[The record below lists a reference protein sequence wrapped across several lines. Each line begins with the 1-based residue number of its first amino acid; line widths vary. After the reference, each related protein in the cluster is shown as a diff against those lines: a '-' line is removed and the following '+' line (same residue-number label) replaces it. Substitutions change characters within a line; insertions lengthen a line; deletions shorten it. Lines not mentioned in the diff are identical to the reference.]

1 MMVTRLFASKNSSSQ
16 SSRKNSAPN
25 DPPPPPPPASNKPTK
40 TTFFSSIGKPPR
52 KRPTNLPLSQPKA
65 GQQHPPQS
73 YRSQYS
79 SKTPPASTFRA
90 PGHLRPSHTDCGH
103 ASASASSCGG
113 RLPIQ
118 QQACAQPRPT
128 HLPSTYLSFAD
139 SDSNSSYLDLIRA
152 RSDESLLWTAEQEAS
167 ALVAELRA
175 SLNCNSVSSDNN
187 LNSLGKQG
195 NFAIGKETNH
205 KLNPYQL
212 RPERTDDS
220 DDVGSGGLVDGGK
233 HHDQVQ
239 YIYSSSNDA
248 LGSAD
253 SNPFQRS
260 FSVQKRN
267 SDARLA
273 AQKLNHLP
281 PPRSLS
287 FTDLQSAVELLP
299 LNRPDHCRLLP
310 DKDEESAMGV
320 SCSGSL
326 SCCHTAAGPGTH
338 RDLLCESPLRNF
350 GGSWKSL
357 LRVGAMSGR
366 TAAKPPGAGIKK
378 VAPPTVPGHHLQHAS
393 HLQHHSSSSDPT
405 TPSLTPTHG
414 PAAPTLIIPSPQSNL
429 PSLTPDTPTSST
441 SGGSSAGNNYRHS
454 GCSFH
459 SSSTSSSGVY
469 TDQRASFSS
478 SVSSSEDAVSTNSSN
493 PPPSPC
499 SPSSGT
505 SSIEGR
511 STSARLGP
519 NTGSCSA
526 ASPAHYMSS
535 MQQQNAGQFTF
546 PVPPSNGGQSPAAP
560 QISVEDQGIDVQ
572 SPARSSSPGSGSG
585 SSSTGSTAS
594 TSCCRNSTTSL
605 DSGRASTSTHHHHH
619 HPHQQHR
626 LSGQSYD
633 SGSGNGNCLRRSCH
647 SSSSSIGSI
656 DSPVLNVNDL
666 LNNGVRDSEVLRAW
680 LSELHLEEH
689 TDKFI
694 IAGYDLPTISRVTPE
709 DLNAIGI
716 TKPAHRK
723 KLKAEI
729 SKLNIRDGLPDY
741 IPATLEEWLAV
752 LKLSEYNATLQRQ
765 GYRTPVQMLQVMWED
780 LEEMGITRLG
790 HQKKVM
796 LAIKRINDIKSGKKF
811 SSNQSP
817 LQQLPPQEIVLINRA
832 EGGADNCYSPIGDM
846 RTFSGQASYSARG
859 PAEPYNHQRSGS
871 GASTSSATNYNS
883 SGAQFSP
890 CVYRSYSVGA
900 TSAITQQHHDTIN
913 ASPLHRQLPRQQS
926 LHATQLAP
934 GSGSTRPPS
943 VQYRPDV
950 VAVQVNPQVRR
961 SKDGIFEEPIYST
974 FHPENNRLSQYHQQF
989 TQLPNSCDQFSSL
1002 PSRPNLP
1009 PMTSSFPPRSLD
1021 DGDITP
1027 TNEMVMYEGGGG
1039 TLPRQRCSNNKVRP
1053 VAKVTAKTRVDV
1065 HQEMSYES
1073 DSSHYCAMEDGNQQV
1088 KSDPLKPGINLN
1100 NLDKV
1105 NNVYNIMHAHS
1116 TNNTPQGTPKKLPP
1130 PPPRRSNSVSEANK
1144 QDSVQSTF
1152 AKGVSSQQ
1160 NSNIDASGCSKM
1172 GPPLNS
1178 NVLNSRDGFL
1188 RRSFNYGYMG
1198 VKNNLQP
1205 DISSDLPPP
1214 PPAPHDV
1221 GNHQFIHHH
1230 HSHRRSQDQMMVTPE
1245 EPADDAPP
1253 SGVDSSAPAPLS
1265 RELSNNS
1272 STHASGSATSTEHED
1287 NAVSRPRRNDS
1298 TVSNCSMKSTSSTD
1312 SSDSIPF
1319 ANDNAGTIKQRYNA
1333 APPLGVPGHHVITP
1347 HLLPGLASPVPSPS
1361 TLRRVGNPHRASM
1374 HKNSPA
1380 RSAVKTTEEG
1390 NVDVLND
1397 IGNMLANL
1405 TDELDAMLE
1414 QEMAA

>member
-1 MMVTRLFASKNSSSQ
+1 MR
-16 SSRKNSAPN
+16 
-25 DPPPPPPPASNKPTK
+25 
-40 TTFFSSIGKPPR
+40 I
-52 KRPTNLPLSQPKA
+52 
-65 GQQHPPQS
+65 
-73 YRSQYS
+73 
-79 SKTPPASTFRA
+79 
-90 PGHLRPSHTDCGH
+90 
-103 ASASASSCGG
+103 
-113 RLPIQ
+113 
-118 QQACAQPRPT
+118 
-128 HLPSTYLSFAD
+128 
-139 SDSNSSYLDLIRA
+139 
-152 RSDESLLWTAEQEAS
+152 
-167 ALVAELRA
+167 
-175 SLNCNSVSSDNN
+175 
-187 LNSLGKQG
+187 
-195 NFAIGKETNH
+195 
-205 KLNPYQL
+205 
-212 RPERTDDS
+212 
-220 DDVGSGGLVDGGK
+220 
-233 HHDQVQ
+233 
-239 YIYSSSNDA
+239 
-248 LGSAD
+248 
-253 SNPFQRS
+253 
-260 FSVQKRN
+260 
-267 SDARLA
+267 
-273 AQKLNHLP
+273 
-281 PPRSLS
+281 
-287 FTDLQSAVELLP
+287 
-299 LNRPDHCRLLP
+299 
-310 DKDEESAMGV
+310 
-320 SCSGSL
+320 
-326 SCCHTAAGPGTH
+326 
-338 RDLLCESPLRNF
+338 
-350 GGSWKSL
+350 
-357 LRVGAMSGR
+357 
-366 TAAKPPGAGIKK
+366 
-378 VAPPTVPGHHLQHAS
+378 
-393 HLQHHSSSSDPT
+393 
-405 TPSLTPTHG
+405 
-414 PAAPTLIIPSPQSNL
+414 
-429 PSLTPDTPTSST
+429 
-441 SGGSSAGNNYRHS
+441 
-454 GCSFH
+454 
-459 SSSTSSSGVY
+459 
-469 TDQRASFSS
+469 
-478 SVSSSEDAVSTNSSN
+478 
-493 PPPSPC
+493 
-499 SPSSGT
+499 GT

-560 QISVEDQGIDVQ
+560 QVALFLPICCASRKVPIHLTIKTAIITSTSILVLTHINR
-572 SPARSSSPGSGSG
+572 SPLKIK
-585 SSSTGSTAS
+585 AS
-594 TSCCRNSTTSL
+594 TYSRLRVPAAQDLVLDLPALDQRLPLAAVAIPPRHWTQDGPPLLLTTTIIIRINNT
-605 DSGRASTSTHHHHH
+605 GV
-619 HPHQQHR
+619 

-1361 TLRRVGNPHRASM
+1361 TLRRLLS
-1374 HKNSPA
+1374 
-1380 RSAVKTTEEG
+1380 VKIFLSIHSITIFFMSRTEEG